1 MNLEKFKDLGLSEE
15 ILKELNKKGF
25 EEPTEIQEKIIPIL
39 LSEDIDI
46 VGQAQTGTGKT
57 AAFGLPILERLNKP
71 SKSVQ
76 AIILVPTRE
85 LAIQVSEE
93 LNSFK
98 GKKKLQIIP
107 VYGGQSITDQIRKI
121 NNGVDI
127 IVGTPGRINDHLK
140 RKSLGLSEVSYVVLD
155 EADEMLNMGF
165 IDEVEEILKTTNPE
179 RKTLL
184 FSATMNDS
192 ILKIAKQHMKEYK
205 FIAAKNLQLTADL
218 TDQIY
223 FEVSTNDKFESL
235 CRIIDMEIDF
245 YGLIFCRTKVAVD
258 ELANRLIDRGYDAEA
273 IHGDLSQAQREKTL
287 GKFKKRRSSILV
299 ATDVA
304 ARGIDIM
311 DLSHVINYS
320 LPQDPEA
327 YIHRVGRTGRAGK
340 KGIAI
345 TFISPDEYRKLLFI
359 QKISKMKI
367 RKEKVPGASDI
378 IKTKKARIQAELIKI
393 IDGKSHTEYLK
404 TAETILKDND
414 PVEVLAAILKYSFQ
428 DQLDVK
434 QYKEINEVSVDKKGT
449 TRLFVSLGRKDGLST
464 RSLIKMITNETRV
477 RAGVIDDVKVMESFS
492 FLTVP
497 FEEAE
502 IILKSFNSKDG
513 ENKAVIQ
520 RANDAK
526 EKSSKEKHDTVKPA
540 RAEYGNE
547 KISGISPGKEKSYSK
562 KAGNKKP
569 DSRKQSGIRS
579 EKERPQKRKSNSEGK
594 FSEKPGRESGRGK
607 KH

>member
-15 ILKELNKKGF
+15 ILKELKKKGF

-39 LSEDIDI
+39 LKEEVDI

-57 AAFGLPILERLNKP
+57 AAFGLPILERI
-71 SKSVQ
+71 SKNSKHVQ
-76 AIILVPTRE
+76 ALILVPTRE

-107 VYGGQSITDQIRKI
+107 VYGGQSITDQIRKLE
-121 NNGVDI
+121 NGVDI
-127 IVGTPGRINDHLK
+127 VVGTPGRINDHLK
-140 RKSLGLSEVSYVVLD
+140 RRSISLSSVTYVVLD

-165 IDEVEEILKTTNPE
+165 IDEVEDILKHTNPE

-184 FSATMNDS
+184 FSATMHES
-192 ILKIAKQHMKEYK
+192 ILQIAKKHMKEFK
-205 FIAAKNLQLTADL
+205 TVITKNLQLTADL

-223 FEVSTNDKFESL
+223 FEVSNSDKFEAL

-258 ELANRLIDRGYDAEA
+258 ELTNKLVDRGYDAEG
-273 IHGDLSQAQREKTL
+273 IHGDLSQFQRERTL
-287 GKFKKRRSSILV
+287 DKFKKRRTSILV

-304 ARGIDIM
+304 ARGIDVVN
-311 DLSHVINYS
+311 LSHVINYS

-327 YIHRVGRTGRAGK
+327 YVHRIGRTGRAGK

-345 TFISPDEYRKLLFI
+345 TFISSDEYRKLMFI
-359 QKISKMKI
+359 QKIAKTTI
-367 RKEKVPGASDI
+367 RKEKIPGASEI
-378 IKTKKARIQAELIKI
+378 INIKKSRIEAEVIKI
-393 IDGKSHTEYLK
+393 IDNKSHTEYLK
-404 TAETILKDND
+404 TAENILKEND

-428 DQLDVK
+428 DQLNEK
-434 QYKEINEVSVDKKGT
+434 QYKEINEVSIDKKGT
-449 TRLFVSLGRKDGLST
+449 SRLFVSLGRKDGLSP
-464 RSLIKMITNETRV
+464 RSLIKMITNQTKV
-477 RAGVIDDVKVMESFS
+477 RAGSIDDVKVMESFS

-497 FEEAE
+497 FEDAE

-520 RANDAK
+520 RAND
-526 EKSSKEKHDTVKPA
+526 SKDKPA
-540 RAEYGNE
+540 RERPDRERPYQTRP
-547 KISGISPGKEKSYSK
+547 IKENQDRERPYKAKSDKDKPDRSK
-562 KAGNKKP
+562 KFTG
-569 DSRKQSGIRS
+569 
-579 EKERPQKRKSNSEGK
+579 KSNNETRRK
-594 FSEKPGRESGRGK
+594 NK
-607 KH
+607 